1 MDPLDLGLMALRSA
15 LDARELSNVEL
26 MTATLARVDAIN
38 PSRNAI
44 VARVDPEVA
53 LAAARALD
61 ESAGTAPAAAEVP
74 SRLLRGIPQATKD
87 TNASRDIVT
96 AWGSPLHANFLP
108 EADHVVVARMRAA
121 GAIFI
126 GKTNVPEF
134 GYGSHSFNTVYGVT
148 RNAFEPDLTAGGSSG
163 GASVAVAT
171 GMLAVADGSDVMGSL
186 RNPAAF
192 NRIVG
197 MRPTSGLVPNSP
209 SPEGYLHS
217 LSTCGPIARSVADL
231 AGLLAVQA
239 GRDPRDP
246 RSLPG
251 DGAAFAELALD
262 LAHGPAIDP
271 RERFGQAG
279 TGLRQAGDGPP
290 RIGWLADL
298 DGHLPMEDGILEQCQ
313 AALAVFE
320 TLGAPVSPAR
330 LAMSA
335 DEIWESWLT
344 ARSFL
349 IAGAQAALHA
359 DPQKRAQMKPE
370 AIWEIERGLGLS
382 ALAAHRASVSR
393 TTFLQ
398 RWIDLFEAFD
408 FLALPTAQ
416 VRPFSADLRW
426 PGRVAGRTMDT
437 YHRWMEV
444 VLYPTL
450 AGSPA
455 ISLPVPGGE
464 SIGLQL
470 IGPPGADLEVL
481 QAAAAYQDAVVGA
494 RGWRAGLDIRA

>member
-1 MDPLDLGLMALRSA
+1 MDPLDLGLMELRAA
-15 LDARELSNVEL
+15 LDARDLSSVEL

-44 VARVDPEVA
+44 VARVEPEVA

-61 ESAGTAPAAAEVP
+61 RDPATAAGPAEVP
-74 SRLLRGIPQATKD
+74 RRLLRGIPQASKD
-87 TNASRDIVT
+87 TTASRDIVT

-108 EADHVVVARMRAA
+108 DADHVVVARMRAA

-148 RNAFEPDLTAGGSSG
+148 RNAFEPGLTAGGSSG

-171 GMLAVADGSDVMGSL
+171 GMLSVADGSDVMGSL

-192 NRIVG
+192 NRILG

-217 LSTCGPIARSVADL
+217 LATCGPIARSVADL

-262 LAHGPAIDP
+262 LAHGPSVEP
-271 RERFGQAG
+271 RERLGQAG
-279 TGLRQAGDGPP
+279 TGLRLAAGGAP

-298 DGHLPMEDGILEQCQ
+298 DGHLPMEEGILGHCE
-313 AALAVFE
+313 AALALFE
-320 TLGAPVSPAR
+320 GLGAPIAPAR
-330 LAMSA
+330 LGMSA
-335 DEIWESWLT
+335 DEIWDSWLT

-370 AIWEIERGLGLS
+370 ALWEIERGLGLS

-398 RWIDLFEAFD
+398 RWIDLFETFD

-416 VRPFSADLRW
+416 VRPFPAELRW
-426 PGRVAGRTMDT
+426 PDQIAGRSMDT

-455 ISLPVPGGE
+455 ISLPVPGE
-464 SIGLQL
+464 SSIGLQL

-481 QAAAAYQDAVVGA
+481 QAAAAYQDAVVGPG
-494 RGWRAGLDIRA
+494 GWRAGLRIKA